1 MFVLN
6 LSLIYALLCVL
17 GLICLNVLLG
27 VAVSFKNGTFSLE
40 KLPKFLQ
47 SEVLPYGLSLSGLVA
62 AAQIDFT
69 SLAASVSTIASNT
82 LPVIAWTAI
91 AAYVA
96 KMLEEIFAKIM
107 TLFGVE
113 VDK

>member
-17 GLICLNVLLG
+17 ALICLNVILG

-62 AAQIDFT
+62 AAQIDLS
-69 SLAASVSTIASNT
+69 SLAGSVSTIAGST
-82 LPVIAWTAI
+82 LQVIAWTAI
-91 AAYVA
+91 GAYVG
-96 KMLEEIFAKIM
+96 KMVEEIAGKIV
-107 TLFGVE
+107 TLFGVAT
-113 VDK
+113 V